1 MNKNIPIFL
10 ATILL
15 FMSACTKELST
26 NTNTFTPYQG
36 NAFNDTTWLKN
47 ITGISPITSLA
58 DTLAQNTL
66 FTDSIDL
73 WKDKAM
79 VFGDSLEIDFK
90 GGSCSNNAGIPQD
103 GKARIDI
110 IRLQKKGDFIKAY
123 RPNTSFMYL
132 LEAGSAFFIRITKN
146 GSELALAP
154 GASIKIKYAD
164 IEEAENNMQVFYG
177 KETMPFPT
185 STFDPANTW
194 VRSLDTS
201 YIKTWTTQTNSGIK
215 KGYELE
221 AKSLRWISAHRAL
234 DPNPAKTNI
243 YAILP
248 PNFTNKNTVV
258 FAVFNNNRTVID
270 MHGDYASRSFTTSNI
285 PLKTKLLLVSISKF
299 GPDLYLGTRL
309 VNDVGTMVNY
319 SFTPEKKSLTQILAF
334 LNSL

>member
-1 MNKNIPIFL
+1 MNKNIPIFF
-10 ATILL
+10 ATTLL
-15 FMSACTKELST
+15 FLSACTKELST

-36 NAFNDTTWLKN
+36 NAFNDTTWNKN

-79 VFGDSLEIDFK
+79 IFGDSLEIDFK
-90 GGSCSNNAGIPQD
+90 GGSCTNNAGVLQD

-123 RPNTSFMYL
+123 RPNTSYMYL
-132 LEAGSAFFIRITKN
+132 LETGSAFFIRITKN
-146 GSELALAP
+146 GSELALAT
-154 GASIKIKYAD
+154 GASIKIKFAD

-177 KETMPFPT
+177 KETTPFPT

-201 YIKTWTTQTNSGIK
+201 WIKTWSVQTNSGIK

-221 AKSLRWISAHRAL
+221 AKNLRWISAHRAL
-234 DPNPAKTNI
+234 DPNQAKTNI

-248 PNFTNKNTVV
+248 PNFTNKNTAV
-258 FAVFNNNRTVID
+258 FAVFSNNRTVID

-319 SFTPEKKSLTQILAF
+319 SFTPEKKSLAQILAF

>member
-285 PLKTKLLLVSISKF
+285 PIKTKLLLVSISKF

>member
-1 MNKNIPIFL
+1 MNKNIPIIL

>member
-164 IEEAENNMQVFYG
+164 IEKAENNMQVFYG

-285 PLKTKLLLVSISKF
+285 PIKTKLLLVSISKF

>member
-1 MNKNIPIFL
+1 MNKNILLFF

-26 NTNTFTPYQG
+26 TTNTFTPYQG
-36 NAFNDTTWLKN
+36 NAFNDTTWIKN
-47 ITGISPITSLA
+47 ITGISPIASLA

-73 WKDKAM
+73 WKDKAI
-79 VFGDSLEIDFK
+79 VFGDALQVDFK
-90 GGSCSNNAGIPQD
+90 GGSCANNAGAPQD

-123 RPNTSFMYL
+123 RPNTNFTSL
-132 LEAGSAFFIRITKN
+132 LETGSAFFIRISKN
-146 GSELALAP
+146 GSELALVP
-154 GASIKIKYAD
+154 GASIKIKYTD

-177 KETMPFPT
+177 KESLPFPT

-201 YIKTWTTQTNSGIK
+201 WIKTWSAQTNSGIK

-221 AKSLRWISAHRAL
+221 AKNLRWISAHRAL

-248 PNFTNKNTVV
+248 PNFTNKNTEV
-258 FAVFNNNRTVID
+258 FAVFDHNRTVVD
-270 MHGDYASRSFTTSNI
+270 MHGDFASRSFTTSNI

-299 GPDLYLGTRL
+299 GSDLYLGTKL
-309 VNDVGTMVNY
+309 VNDVGTVVNY
-319 SFTPEKKSLTQILAF
+319 SFTPEKKTLAQILAF